1 MERAAIVAGVRT
13 PIGKMFKGYADVH
26 AADLLG
32 VALQGAVAAAG
43 VDPERVDQVL
53 NGTVVQSGEPRVNV
67 GRNAWLAAGLPHTVP
82 ATTLDTQCGSSQQ
95 ATNLG
100 AALIMSGQAD
110 VIVASGLEAMS
121 RTGYADANLFS
132 DDDPFHPYSEALLA
146 RTDMGVHQGIAG
158 ERIAAKYGVTR
169 EESDRYGMRSH
180 ALSDQG
186 WNDGAFKDEAVFVE
200 RDGVP
205 VLNRDEGIRVSDYN
219 KVSSLRPVYAED
231 GIITAASASQLSDG
245 ASAVVLASESAVREH
260 HLTPLAWIRRTR
272 VVGVDPTIM
281 LEGPIEATR
290 QLLELESLTVD
301 DIDLFEIH
309 EAYATVVLSWW
320 KNNPG
325 VPEEKLNIHGGAIS
339 QGHPFGA
346 SGSRQMAH
354 LAHTMN
360 NQDLKVGLQAMCCG
374 GGIGTGTILVRD

>member
-13 PIGKMFKGYADVH
+13 PIGKMGKAYADIH

-32 VALQGAVAAAG
+32 VALNGVMDAAG
-43 VDPERVDQVL
+43 IDPERVDQVL
-53 NGTVVQSGEPRVNV
+53 NGTVVQSGEPRLNV

-121 RTGYADANLFS
+121 RTGLANADLAGGELS
-132 DDDPFHPYSEALLA
+132 PYSESLRE
-146 RTDMGVHQGIAG
+146 RTDMGINQGIAG

-180 ALSDQG
+180 QLSDEG

-200 RDGVP
+200 RNGEP
-205 VLNRDEGIRVSDYN
+205 ILSRDEGIRLSDYDV
-219 KVSSLRPVYAED
+219 VSSLKPVYAEG

-245 ASAVVLASESAVREH
+245 ASAVVLASESFVQANG
-260 HLTPLAWIRRTR
+260 LTPLAWVKRTR
-272 VVGVDPTIM
+272 VVGVDPSIM

-290 QLLELESLTVD
+290 QMLQLENLTVD

-309 EAYATVVLSWW
+309 EAYATVVMSWW

-325 VPEEKLNIHGGAIS
+325 VPDEKLNIHGGAIS

-346 SGSRQMAH
+346 SGTRQLAH
-354 LAHTMN
+354 LAHTMSN
-360 NQDLKVGLQAMCCG
+360 RGLKVGLQAMCCG

>member
-13 PIGKMFKGYADVH
+13 PIGKMFKAYADVH
-26 AADLLG
+26 AADLLA
-32 VALQGAVAAAG
+32 VALQGVVDAAG
-43 VDPERVDQVL
+43 VEAGKVDQVL
-53 NGTVVQSGEPRVNV
+53 NGCVVQAGEARVNV
-67 GRNAWLAAGLPHTVP
+67 GRNAWLAAGLPETVP

-95 ATNLG
+95 ATNLA
-100 AALIMSGQAD
+100 AALIMAGQAD
-110 VIVASGLEAMS
+110 CVVASGVEAMS
-121 RTGYADANLFS
+121 RTGYQDADITAGSELR
-132 DDDPFHPYSEALLA
+132 PYPESLLA
-146 RTDMGVHQGIAG
+146 RTDMGIHQGIAG
-158 ERIAAKYGVTR
+158 ERMAAKYGVTR

-180 ALSDQG
+180 QRSDEG

-205 VLNRDEGIRVSDYN
+205 VLSRDEGIRVSDYN
-219 KVSSLRPVYAED
+219 KVSSLKPAYTPD
-231 GIITAASASQLSDG
+231 GVITAASASQLSDG
-245 ASAVVLASESAVREH
+245 ASAVMLASESFVAAND
-260 HLTPLAWIRRTR
+260 LTPLAWVTRTR
-272 VVGVDPTIM
+272 VVGVDPSIM

-290 QLLELESLTVD
+290 QLLALEGLTVD

-320 KNNPG
+320 KQNPG

-346 SGSRQMAH
+346 SGGRQIAH
-354 LAHTMN
+354 LAHTMTTR
-360 NQDLKVGLQAMCCG
+360 DLKVGLQAMCCG